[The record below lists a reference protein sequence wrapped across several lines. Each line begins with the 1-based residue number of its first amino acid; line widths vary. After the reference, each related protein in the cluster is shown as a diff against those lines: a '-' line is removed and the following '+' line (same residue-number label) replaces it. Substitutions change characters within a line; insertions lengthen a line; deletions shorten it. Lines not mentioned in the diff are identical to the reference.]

1 MSASNTGDFHYE
13 YRQNLCRAAC
23 SGFSEYILI
32 PNAKRNHSLYAA
44 VAFRHFGM
52 DKVMVCDHSDFR
64 LKLAE
69 KLGFATCNPSREN
82 FEKKAKTYFG
92 NPHRK

>member
-52 DKVMVCDHSDFR
+52 NKVMWNIP
-64 LKLAE
+64 E
-69 KLGFATCNPSREN
+69 M
-82 FEKKAKTYFG
+82 
-92 NPHRK
+92 